1 MNFKLNKDK
10 TISGYA
16 LRILL
21 SHIPTFN
28 PTYPLLSAIMVTLVE
43 QLKKQD
49 SDKDYIVAHSWSCS
63 VSELGGE

>member
-10 TISGYA
+10 AISGYA
-16 LRILL
+16 LRILYN
-21 SHIPTFN
+21 HIPTFN

-49 SDKDYIVAHSWSCS
+49 SVIKIILLPIADPALSPS
-63 VSELGGE
+63 

>member
-49 SDKDYIVAHSWSCS
+49 SVIKIILLPIADPALSPS
-63 VSELGGE
+63 